1 MKSHLIR
8 LLTKQA
14 RHNLCVVAVERG
26 RLEEAEECLLGVR
39 EMAPQLEYVERHL
52 EIVRNRI
59 RLARETTT
67 AAAAGAA
74 SASGDGT
81 DG

>member
-1 MKSHLIR
+1 M
-8 LLTKQA
+8 
-14 RHNLCVVAVERG
+14 VAVERG

-59 RLARETTT
+59 RMARETTT
-67 AAAAGAA
+67 EAAAAGAA
-74 SASGDGT
+74 SASGDGI